1 MSHLQKSLESLLAR
15 VEIRAWRLLLE
26 TPQVEATVP
35 MLRGVWGRAL
45 RHLDEEAYRHIF
57 VGDEQT
63 AAHRRVSRY
72 ILRPAPPDPATAP
85 AVEWILLGVEEC
97 LEPVA
102 WRAWD
107 VASGM
112 GLGPQRIPFRIR
124 EHLPLSPSSE
134 VPWKLSDVNWPLLG
148 EPAATPCCLAF
159 SAPVRLLRRG
169 ALLTAPSPADIAIA
183 ALRRVAGLAS
193 QAGGEYYRDLMR
205 SVVEKA
211 AGLAAGPWHG
221 ERCDLVRW
229 SGAQRREID
238 LYGVSGSLDLPGGP
252 DLLWPLLAAACWTHI
267 GKGTVF
273 GLGQL
278 RISATSDRVANAN
291 PN

>member
-1 MSHLQKSLESLLAR
+1 MDLQKSLESLLAR

-26 TPQVEATVP
+26 TPHIHATVP

-45 RHLDEEAYRHIF
+45 RHLDEEAYQQVF
-57 VGDEQT
+57 VGDVQT
-63 AAHRRVSRY
+63 LEHHRVSRY
-72 ILRPAPPDPATAP
+72 ILRPAPPDPTMAP
-85 AVEWILLGVEEC
+85 AVEWILLGIEEC
-97 LEPVA
+97 LEPVV

-112 GLGPQRIPFRIR
+112 GLGPKRTPFRIR
-124 EHLPLSPSSE
+124 EHLPLGQDSE
-134 VPWKLSDVNWPLLG
+134 IRWRLSDATWPLLG
-148 EPAATPCCLAF
+148 EPASSPCRLEF

-169 ALLTAPSPADIAIA
+169 ALLTAPNLADIASA
-183 ALRRVAGLAS
+183 ALRRVAILAGR
-193 QAGGEYYRDLMR
+193 AGGEDYRNLMR
-205 SVVEKA
+205 SVVENA

-229 SGAQRREID
+229 SATQRREID
-238 LYGVSGSLDLPGGP
+238 LYGVNGGLDLPKGP
-252 DLLWPLLAAACWTHI
+252 GPLWLLLAAACWTHI

-278 RISATSDRVANAN
+278 RIVATSDR
-291 PN
+291 